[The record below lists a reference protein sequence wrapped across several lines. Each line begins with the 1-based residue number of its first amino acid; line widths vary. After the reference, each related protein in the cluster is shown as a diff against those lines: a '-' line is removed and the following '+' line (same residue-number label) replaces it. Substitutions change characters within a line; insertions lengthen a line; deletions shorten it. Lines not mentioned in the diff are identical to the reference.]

1 MIQSKDNCLNILAQ
15 YKEANAEKYG
25 IESIGLFGSV
35 ARGEQR
41 ADSDIDVIIEFK
53 DSDYFVYCSVL
64 SDLEKLFSHKVDL
77 VQKHRFMR
85 PLFKKNI
92 ERDAIMA

>member
-1 MIQSKDNCLNILAQ
+1 MIQSKDNCINILTQ
-15 YKEANAEKYG
+15 YKNANAKKYG

-41 ADSDIDVIIEFK
+41 ADSDIDVIIELK
-53 DSDYFVYCSVL
+53 NSDYFVYCTVL

-85 PLFKKNI
+85 PLFMKNI
-92 ERDAIMA
+92 ERDAIMV